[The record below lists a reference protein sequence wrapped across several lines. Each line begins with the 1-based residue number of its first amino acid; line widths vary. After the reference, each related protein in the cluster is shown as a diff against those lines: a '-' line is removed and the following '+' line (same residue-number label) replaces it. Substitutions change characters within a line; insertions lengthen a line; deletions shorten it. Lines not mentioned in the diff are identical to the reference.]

1 MRAQALST
9 VRVSDR
15 NAGGPKISTVSQ
27 DQSSTRGSAG
37 APSNRTATQSCNP
50 VRRGLSIQS
59 LLSLEYWIPAFAG
72 MTSECDFAI
81 SRR

>member
-15 NAGGPKISTVSQ
+15 NAGGPKIPTVLQ

-37 APSNRTATQSCNP
+37 APSNRMATPSCNP
-50 VRRGLSIQS
+50 VRRNLSV
-59 LLSLEYWIPAFAG
+59 LSPACAG
-72 MTSECDFAI
+72 
-81 SRR
+81 